1 MDNHIYIYRERERE
15 RERENDD
22 DAYSQ
27 ICQYISVIK
36 RRLNYKHHP

>member
-1 MDNHIYIYRERERE
+1 MDNHIYIYIYIE